1 MSQEIQI
8 EQRKS
13 QPTVMIVEDDMHI
26 GAFLVEAITGETPY
40 HALLVANGI
49 EALEAVRHLKPGLMI
64 LDYHLPGI
72 DGLEL
77 YDRVH
82 SMPEMREIP
91 AIMMSARLPQR
102 ELEQRDIVGI
112 NKPFDLD
119 DFLQQVKNLLEQGS
133 DLQTL

>member
-1 MSQEIQI
+1 MSKEIATT
-8 EQRKS
+8 ERDS
-13 QPTVMIVEDDMHI
+13 LHTVMIVEDDVHI

-49 EALEAVRHLKPGLMI
+49 EALETVKHLRPSLLI

-72 DGLEL
+72 DGIEL

-82 SMPEMREIP
+82 SMPEMQQIP

-102 ELEQRDIVGI
+102 ELEQREIVGI

-119 DFLQQVKNLLEQGS
+119 DFLQQVKDLLE
-133 DLQTL
+133 

>member
-1 MSQEIQI
+1 MSKEIATT
-8 EQRKS
+8 ERDLLH
-13 QPTVMIVEDDMHI
+13 TVMIVEDDVHI

-49 EALEAVRHLKPGLMI
+49 EALETVKHLRPSLLI

-72 DGLEL
+72 DGIEL

-82 SMPEMREIP
+82 AMPEMQQIP

-102 ELEQRDIVGI
+102 ELEQREIVGI

-119 DFLQQVKNLLEQGS
+119 DFLQQVKDLLE
-133 DLQTL
+133 

>member
-1 MSQEIQI
+1 MPEETETLTEEGRASLHTI
-8 EQRKS
+8 
-13 QPTVMIVEDDMHI
+13 MIVEDDTHI
-26 GAFLVEAITGETPY
+26 GTFLVEAITGETPY
-40 HALLVANGI
+40 HAFLVASGP
-49 EALEAVRHLKPGLMI
+49 EALEALQSLKPNLLI

-82 SMPEMREIP
+82 SVPEMREIP

-102 ELEQRDIVGI
+102 ELEKRSIVGI

-119 DFLQQVKNLLEQGS
+119 DFLQQVKSLLE
-133 DLQTL
+133 

>member
-1 MSQEIQI
+1 MSEETNKFSGEGHSPFHTI
-8 EQRKS
+8 
-13 QPTVMIVEDDMHI
+13 MIVEDDAHI
-26 GAFLVEAITGETPY
+26 GAFLVEAIAGETPY
-40 HALLVANGI
+40 HALLVASGS
-49 EALEAVRHLKPGLMI
+49 EALETLQHLKPNLLI

-82 SMPEMREIP
+82 SMPEMQQVP

-102 ELEQRDIVGI
+102 ELEKRSIVGI

-119 DFLQQVKNLLEQGS
+119 DFLQRVKSLL
-133 DLQTL
+133 D

>member
-1 MSQEIQI
+1 MPKETETLSSEGQDSL
-8 EQRKS
+8 R
-13 QPTVMIVEDDMHI
+13 TVMIVEDDVHI
-26 GAFLVEAITGETPY
+26 GAFLVEAITDETPY
-40 HALLVANGI
+40 HALLVANGA
-49 EALEAVRHLKPGLMI
+49 EALETVKQLKPSLMI

-82 SMPEMREIP
+82 SMSEMQQVP

-102 ELEQRDIVGI
+102 ELEQRSIIGI

-119 DFLQQVKNLLEQGS
+119 DFLQRVKSLL
-133 DLQTL
+133 D

>member
-1 MSQEIQI
+1 MSKEIATT
-8 EQRKS
+8 ERDLLH
-13 QPTVMIVEDDMHI
+13 TVMIVEDDVHI

-49 EALEAVRHLKPGLMI
+49 EALETVKHLKPSLLI

-72 DGLEL
+72 DGIEL

-82 SMPEMREIP
+82 AMPEMQQIP

-102 ELEQRDIVGI
+102 ELEQREIVGI

-119 DFLQQVKNLLEQGS
+119 DFLQQVKDLLE
-133 DLQTL
+133 

>member
-1 MSQEIQI
+1 MSKETAT
-8 EQRKS
+8 EERDS
-13 QPTVMIVEDDMHI
+13 LHTVMIVEDDVHI

-49 EALEAVRHLKPGLMI
+49 EALETVKHLKPSLMI

-82 SMPEMREIP
+82 AMEMV
-91 AIMMSARLPQR
+91 RLDMVATASYFP
-102 ELEQRDIVGI
+102 
-112 NKPFDLD
+112 D
-119 DFLQQVKNLLEQGS
+119 DG
-133 DLQTL
+133 

>member
-1 MSQEIQI
+1 MSKEAEAE
-8 EQRKS
+8 EQDS
-13 QPTVMIVEDDMHI
+13 LHTVMIVEDDIHI

-40 HALLVANGI
+40 HALLVANGA
-49 EALEAVRHLKPGLMI
+49 EALETLKHLKPHLMI

-82 SMPEMREIP
+82 AMPEMQQIP

-102 ELEQRDIVGI
+102 ELEQREIVGI

-119 DFLQQVKNLLEQGS
+119 DFLQQVKNLLE
-133 DLQTL
+133 

>member
-1 MSQEIQI
+1 MSKET
-8 EQRKS
+8 ETTERES
-13 QPTVMIVEDDMHI
+13 LHTVMIVEDDVHI

-49 EALEAVRHLKPGLMI
+49 EALETIKHLKPSLII

-77 YDRVH
+77 YDCVH
-82 SMPEMREIP
+82 AMPEMQQIP

-102 ELEQRDIVGI
+102 ELEQREIVGI

-119 DFLQQVKNLLEQGS
+119 DFLEQVKNLLE
-133 DLQTL
+133 

>member
-1 MSQEIQI
+1 MSKEI
-8 EQRKS
+8 EKEERDS
-13 QPTVMIVEDDMHI
+13 LHTVMIVEDDVHI

-40 HALLVANGI
+40 HALLVVNGI
-49 EALEAVRHLKPGLMI
+49 EALETVKHLKPSLMI

-82 SMPEMREIP
+82 AMPEMRETP

-102 ELEQRDIVGI
+102 ELEQRAIVGI

-119 DFLQQVKNLLEQGS
+119 DFLQQIKNLLE
-133 DLQTL
+133 

>member
-1 MSQEIQI
+1 MPEEIEAVSEERRVPLHTI
-8 EQRKS
+8 
-13 QPTVMIVEDDMHI
+13 MIVEDDTYI
-26 GAFLVEAITGETPY
+26 GTFLVEAITGETPY
-40 HALLVANGI
+40 RAFLVANGSQ
-49 EALEAVRHLKPGLMI
+49 ALEALRSLKPNLLI

-82 SMPEMREIP
+82 AVPEMQQIP

-102 ELEQRDIVGI
+102 ELERRSIVGM

-119 DFLQQVKNLLEQGS
+119 DFLQQVKSLLG
-133 DLQTL
+133 

>member
-1 MSQEIQI
+1 MSETETLSEEGHNPLHTI
-8 EQRKS
+8 
-13 QPTVMIVEDDMHI
+13 MIVEDDAHI
-26 GAFLVEAITGETPY
+26 GAFLVEAIAGETPY
-40 HALLVANGI
+40 HALLVASGP
-49 EALEAVRHLKPGLMI
+49 EALEALQHLKPNLLI

-82 SMPEMREIP
+82 SMPEMRSVP

-102 ELEQRDIVGI
+102 ELEKRSIVGI

-119 DFLQQVKNLLEQGS
+119 DFLQRVKNLL
-133 DLQTL
+133 D

>member
-1 MSQEIQI
+1 MSKETTI
-8 EQRKS
+8 EEHDS
-13 QPTVMIVEDDMHI
+13 LHTVMIVEDDVHI

-40 HALLVANGI
+40 HALLVVNGI
-49 EALEAVRHLKPGLMI
+49 EALETVKHLKPSLMI

-82 SMPEMREIP
+82 AMPEMRQIP

-102 ELEQRDIVGI
+102 ELEQREIVGI

-119 DFLQQVKNLLEQGS
+119 DFLQQVKNLLE
-133 DLQTL
+133 

>member
-1 MSQEIQI
+1 MSKET
-8 EQRKS
+8 ETAEHES
-13 QPTVMIVEDDMHI
+13 LHTVMIVEDDVHI

-49 EALEAVRHLKPGLMI
+49 EALETIKHLRPSLII

-82 SMPEMREIP
+82 AMPEMQQIP

-102 ELEQRDIVGI
+102 ELEQREIVGI

-119 DFLQQVKNLLEQGS
+119 DFLEQVKSLLE
-133 DLQTL
+133 

>member
-1 MSQEIQI
+1 MPEETETMCEEGHAPLHTI
-8 EQRKS
+8 
-13 QPTVMIVEDDMHI
+13 MIVEDDMHI
-26 GAFLVEAITGETPY
+26 GTFLVEAITGETPY
-40 HALLVANGI
+40 HAFLVANGS
-49 EALEAVRHLKPGLMI
+49 EALASLQTLKPHLLI

-82 SMPEMREIP
+82 AMPEMQQVP

-102 ELEQRDIVGI
+102 ELEKRSIVGI

-119 DFLQQVKNLLEQGS
+119 DFLQQVKNLLE
-133 DLQTL
+133 

>member
-1 MSQEIQI
+1 MSKET
-8 EQRKS
+8 ETTEREALH
-13 QPTVMIVEDDMHI
+13 TVMIVEDDVHI

-49 EALEAVRHLKPGLMI
+49 EALKTIKHLKPSLMI

-82 SMPEMREIP
+82 AMPEMQQIP
-91 AIMMSARLPQR
+91 AIMMSARLPQK
-102 ELEQRDIVGI
+102 ELEQRAIVGI

-119 DFLQQVKNLLEQGS
+119 DFLQQVKDLLE
-133 DLQTL
+133 

>member
-1 MSQEIQI
+1 MPQET
-8 EQRKS
+8 ETFSSEGRDS
-13 QPTVMIVEDDMHI
+13 LHTVMIVEDDVHI

-40 HALLVANGI
+40 HALLVSNSV
-49 EALEAVRHLKPGLMI
+49 EALEALKSLKPNLLI

-82 SMPEMREIP
+82 EMPEMQQVP
-91 AIMMSARLPQR
+91 AIMVSARLPQR
-102 ELEQRDIVGI
+102 ELQRRSIVGI

-119 DFLQQVKNLLEQGS
+119 DFLQKVTELLEV
-133 DLQTL
+133 

>member
-1 MSQEIQI
+1 MSKETEI
-8 EQRKS
+8 EERDS
-13 QPTVMIVEDDMHI
+13 LHTVMIVEDDVHI

-49 EALEAVRHLKPGLMI
+49 EALETVKHLKPSLMI

-82 SMPEMREIP
+82 AMPEMRQIP

-102 ELEQRDIVGI
+102 ELEQREIVGI

-119 DFLQQVKNLLEQGS
+119 DFLQQIKNLLE
-133 DLQTL
+133 

>member
-1 MSQEIQI
+1 MPKETETLSSEGQDTL
-8 EQRKS
+8 R
-13 QPTVMIVEDDMHI
+13 TVMIVEDDVHI
-26 GAFLVEAITGETPY
+26 GAFLVEAITDETPY
-40 HALLVANGI
+40 HALLVANGA
-49 EALEAVRHLKPGLMI
+49 EALETVKQLKPSLMI

-82 SMPEMREIP
+82 SMSEMQHVP

-119 DFLQQVKNLLEQGS
+119 DFLQRVKSLL
-133 DLQTL
+133 D